1 MNNGNINLNTSGITL
16 NINRV
21 KTIVVRPTLSK
32 WIKWAKTKST
42 YALQDVKK
50 KKVKNKKQERS
61 SIMNALTEERCYG
74 YIVISQLRC

>member
-16 NINRV
+16 NINRL
-21 KTIVVRPTLSK
+21 KTIVLRPTLSK

-50 KKVKNKKQERS
+50 KLKIKSKKE
-61 SIMNALTEERCYG
+61 AL
-74 YIVISQLRC
+74 SWMH